1 MNEGSSFRAPRNQ
14 PSPTWYRS
22 RAVLGALTYIVLILI
37 VSGYAGY
44 RLHDWARQHI
54 LNSSQAF
61 NDEAITATLRR
72 AAELAGRAAQQ
83 QPAQEESAAPQ
94 LEATPTPAPK
104 APPINILLM
113 GTDARP
119 DEQGPPLTDTL
130 ILLTLDLESQTAGM
144 LSLPRDLW
152 VPIPGQGVSTKI
164 NTAYRIGEVNGY
176 PGGGAQLAKDTVGGF
191 IGQEVQ
197 YYVRIGFDGFT
208 EIVDLIGGV
217 DVEVSQTIHDIEY
230 PTMDYGVETFH
241 LDAGVHH
248 LDGQTALKFV
258 RTRHTDSDYGRARRQ
273 QQLIRAMSD
282 KVLSADMIPT
292 LIANVPQLL
301 STMRNSFQTDMPI
314 PLALELANYLRDSSL
329 GEIRQLVLDANYGE
343 ETYTEQGAWILLP
356 DRAKVRAALNTFFS
370 PAPLATALSSAG
382 GDPSWVR
389 VEILNGTG
397 EPGVAA
403 RTRDLLVSHGWQ
415 VVSIGDADRND
426 YGNTLII
433 NYGVPQGLVERVSQ
447 DLNLRPDLS
456 SLDGLNISAP
466 IDMRIVVGRDFLPVL
481 Q

>member
-1 MNEGSSFRAPRNQ
+1 MNEGSSFRDQKSPQQ
-14 PSPTWYRS
+14 PWRRS
-22 RAVLGALTYIVLILI
+22 RAALGALIYIVFIL
-37 VSGYAGY
+37 VASGYAGY
-44 RLHDWARQHI
+44 RLHNWARLHI

-72 AAELAGRAAQQ
+72 AAELAGRTAQ
-83 QPAQEESAAPQ
+83 QPAQEESAAPEVQ
-94 LEATPTPAPK
+94 ATPTPVPK
-104 APPINILLM
+104 TPPINILVM

-119 DEQGPPLTDTL
+119 DEVGPPLTDTL
-130 ILLTLDLESQTAGM
+130 ILLTLDLDTQTAGM

-164 NTAYRIGEVNGY
+164 NTAYRMGEVNGY
-176 PGGGAQLAKDTVGGF
+176 PGGGAQLAKDTVGSF

-197 YYVRIGFDGFT
+197 YFVRIGFDGFT
-208 EIVDLIGGV
+208 QVVDLIGGV
-217 DVEVSQTIHDIEY
+217 DVEVSQTIHDVEY
-230 PTMDYGVETFH
+230 PTMDYGFETFH

-248 LDGQTALKFV
+248 LDGETALKFV

-292 LIANVPQLL
+292 LIANVPQLIG
-301 STMRNSFQTDMPI
+301 TMRNSIQTDMPI

-329 GEIRQLVLDANYGE
+329 GEIRQLVLDSNYGE

-370 PAPLATALSSAG
+370 PAPLATAGQTSTGS
-382 GDPSWVR
+382 DPSWVR